1 MNSDLE
7 FAIKKDIRNNP
18 VVREVDLQQTQEFR
32 QTLTLASLIVAMLLF
47 WAWPHLEVMRSGYR
61 LEELRT
67 ERNLAEARNRHLR
80 VELEMVTRPQSLDER
95 ARRVLHLVSPT
106 EQSTL
111 VIERVPA
118 ATPSKAIVADARR
131 TGSGR

>member
-1 MNSDLE
+1 MSIDLE

-18 VVREVDLQQTQEFR
+18 VVREVDLQQKQEFR
-32 QTLTLASLIVAMLLF
+32 QTLTLAALIVAMLLF

-61 LEELRT
+61 LEELRL
-67 ERNLAEARNRHLR
+67 ERDMAEARNRHLR
-80 VELEMVTRPQSLDER
+80 VELETLTRPQALDER
-95 ARRVLHLVSPT
+95 ARLTLHLVAPT

-131 TGSGR
+131 AGTGR